1 MAAAGV
7 RRRRVTASHARQL
20 VLAFGQRAPAL
31 LSRPAGAAVYS
42 IRAVPS
48 FPDTRLTIIE
58 GLSSDDTAT
67 RSRALDLVARAYRA
81 PIVAVLRR
89 RWSLATED
97 AEDLAH
103 DFFAQALAKEWL
115 QRYDPGRGR
124 FRAFLRSCL
133 MAYASTAHEA
143 AGREKRGGRAVH
155 LSLDDATAAPSSDP
169 AVEALFER
177 EWARSVL
184 TLSLDALRQECER
197 EGRNTT
203 YAVFHAREVEG
214 AEAESPP
221 SYDALAVRFGVPAT
235 QVTNYLNWARR
246 RFRAH
251 VLETVRALTASE
263 GEYREEVRALLGV
276 EVA

>member
-1 MAAAGV
+1 M
-7 RRRRVTASHARQL
+7 
-20 VLAFGQRAPAL
+20 
-31 LSRPAGAAVYS
+31 YS
-42 IRAVPS
+42 IPAVPT

-58 GLSSDDTAT
+58 GLSSDDAAT

-89 RWSLATED
+89 RWSLTTED

-115 QRYDPGRGR
+115 QRYDPVRGR

-133 MAYASTAHEA
+133 MAFASTAYEA

-155 LSLDDATAAPSSDP
+155 LSLDTAVAAPATDP
-169 AVEALFER
+169 AVDAIFER

-184 TLSLDALRQECER
+184 ALSLEALRQECDR
-197 EGRNTT
+197 EGRAAT
-203 YAVFHAREVEG
+203 YAVFHARDVEG

-221 SYDALAVRFGVPAT
+221 SYDALAARFAIPAT
-235 QVTNYLNWARR
+235 QVTNYLTWARR

-251 VLETVRALTASE
+251 VLETLRALTASE